1 MLFCFEVPYY
11 QLIGPPKTLCWGI
24 VLFKYCFRRLF
35 EFSFGKIKQERIYFL
50 KNAPTIFWVFVCIYR
65 SATWKT
71 TIIVDFHSL
80 IILHTTKSENKHS
93 QCKQPE
99 IFFICII
106 YYNLLRSQITTEKS
120 SPRVRKYLLKKG
132 WVLLFWEE
140 IYCDRDS
147 IEITRCKTDGWSR
160 GVTRM

>member
-1 MLFCFEVPYY
+1 MQGYVKRLFSLKMPLPY
-11 QLIGPPKTLCWGI
+11 
-24 VLFKYCFRRLF
+24 F
-35 EFSFGKIKQERIYFL
+35 EFSY
-50 KNAPTIFWVFVCIYR
+50 VFIQLYNTLTVLLLNL
-65 SATWKT
+65 KT

-93 QCKQPE
+93 QYKQPE
-99 IFFICII
+99 RFFICII
-106 YYNLLRSQITTEKS
+106 YYNPPRSQITTEKS
-120 SPRVRKYLLKKG
+120 SPRVTKYLLQKG